1 MICMYIFMYA
11 CIQVREYSSMCMY
24 VCMIYMCMCV
34 CVFERE
40 GHTERDKFERQLGAW
55 EIGVEML

>member
-1 MICMYIFMYA
+1 MYA